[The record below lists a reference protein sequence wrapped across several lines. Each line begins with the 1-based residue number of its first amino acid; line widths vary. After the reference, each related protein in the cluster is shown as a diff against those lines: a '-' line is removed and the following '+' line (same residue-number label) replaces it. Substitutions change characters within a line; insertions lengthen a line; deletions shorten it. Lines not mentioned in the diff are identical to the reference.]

1 MQSKKVSVREL
12 VEFVHK
18 KESIDNRKQSNHTAL
33 EGSKIHRKLQ
43 QSMDENYQS
52 EVSLKTVYQGKQFDI
67 QLEGRCD
74 GIWQKEN
81 QIIIDEIKTGEL
93 AFEQLEDATLQ
104 LFMAQAKIYAYIYA
118 LQEKLEEV
126 VVMVRYFCTQDEK
139 IDEYQNQYSFDELND
154 YYQETMKEYE
164 KWLIFLDKYR
174 QNRQKKLQALQFP
187 YNNYRKGQRE
197 LSIAVYRTLSQE
209 KCLFMEAPTGT
220 GKTLSTLFPALKAMG
235 EYNQGRIFY
244 LTAKTITRQ
253 VALDTMKL
261 FEEQQSEIK
270 TIEISAKEKIC
281 FMNEC
286 KCNPDYCPFAKNYY
300 QKQKLAI
307 WDLLNNGH
315 FYSREQISE
324 VAKKYECCPFEL
336 SLDLS
341 LYSDVIVCDYNYLF
355 DPQVYLK
362 RFFELEETD
371 SYFLVDEGHN
381 LISRAREMYSK
392 ALSLQLI
399 KDFKKFL
406 PKHHRKHHKILQ
418 QFIEYCEES
427 RKLLKDRD
435 YLFQKEL
442 PDKLI
447 DLSYRW
453 SEYFRDFLLE
463 LKDEIPTWLQNLYFD
478 LISFLKISEYYDDHF
493 SFLVELVN
501 HELQFKIFCLDP
513 AHFIKQKLDFGK
525 GSVLFSATLS
535 PVQYYQNLL
544 VGHTDDLTFR
554 QSSPFNQNQFQV
566 LVADYLPMTYKYRS
580 QVVDSLCELIK
591 KLTDIKAG
599 NYFCFFPSFS
609 YMEEVY
615 QRYIQLYPEAEVLIQ
630 SRELKDVEKEAFLAN
645 FQAQNEQVVLGF
657 CVLGGVFSEGI
668 DLKKN
673 RLIGSIIVSVG
684 LPQISK
690 EQEELKKYFDEK
702 NQQGFYYIYQLP
714 GFNKIM
720 QAAGRVIRTEE
731 DRGVILLIDQRFS
744 RKDYMQLYPTHW
756 SKGVVVH
763 DLNSMLNQLK
773 QFWH

>member
-12 VEFVHK
+12 VAFVHNE
-18 KESIDNRKQSNHTAL
+18 ESIDNRKQSNHTAL

-81 QIIIDEIKTGEL
+81 QIIIDEIKTGEHT
-93 AFEQLEDATLQ
+93 FEQLEDATLQ

-139 IDEYQNQYSFDELND
+139 IDEYQNQYSFDELNN

-371 SYFLVDEGHN
+371 SYFLIDEGHN

-399 KDFKKFL
+399 KDFKKLL

-418 QFIEYCEES
+418 QFTEYCEES
-427 RKLLKDRD
+427 RKLLKDQD

-447 DLSYRW
+447 DLGYRW

-463 LKDEIPTWLQNLYFD
+463 LKGEIPTWLQNLYFD
-478 LISFLKISEYYDDHF
+478 LMSFLKISEYYDDHF
-493 SFLVELVN
+493 TFLVELVN

-591 KLTDIKAG
+591 KATDIKAG

-690 EQEELKKYFDEK
+690 EQEELKNYFDEK

>member
-1 MQSKKVSVREL
+1 MRSKKVSVREL
-12 VEFVHK
+12 VAFVHNE
-18 KESIDNRKQSNHTAL
+18 ESIDNRKQSNHTAL

-81 QIIIDEIKTGEL
+81 QIIIDEIKTGEHT
-93 AFEQLEDATLQ
+93 FEQLEDVTLQ

-139 IDEYQNQYSFDELND
+139 IDEYQNQYSFDELNN

-399 KDFKKFL
+399 KDFKKLL

-427 RKLLKDRD
+427 RKLLKDQD

-447 DLSYRW
+447 DLGYRW

-478 LISFLKISEYYDDHF
+478 LMSFLKISEYYDDHF
-493 SFLVELVN
+493 TFLVELVN

-591 KLTDIKAG
+591 KATDIKAG

-690 EQEELKKYFDEK
+690 EQEELKRYFDEK

-714 GFNKIM
+714 GFNKMM

-744 RKDYMQLYPTHW
+744 RKDHMQLYPSHW

-763 DLNSMLNQLK
+763 DLSSMLNQLK
-773 QFWH
+773 QFWY

>member
-12 VEFVHK
+12 VAFVHNE
-18 KESIDNRKQSNHTAL
+18 ESIDNRKQSNHTAL

-81 QIIIDEIKTGEL
+81 QIIIDEIKTGEHT
-93 AFEQLEDATLQ
+93 FEQLEDATLQ

-139 IDEYQNQYSFDELND
+139 IDEYQNQYSFDELNN

-164 KWLIFLDKYR
+164 KWLIFLDKYQ

-399 KDFKKFL
+399 KDFKKLL

-427 RKLLKDRD
+427 RKLLKDQD

-447 DLSYRW
+447 DLGYRW

-478 LISFLKISEYYDDHF
+478 LMSFLKISEYYDDHF
-493 SFLVELVN
+493 TFLVELVN

-591 KLTDIKAG
+591 KTTDIKAG

-714 GFNKIM
+714 GFNKMM

-744 RKDYMQLYPTHW
+744 RKDYMQLYPSHW

-763 DLNSMLNQLK
+763 DLSSMLNQLK
-773 QFWH
+773 QFWY

>member
-12 VEFVHK
+12 VAFVHNE
-18 KESIDNRKQSNHTAL
+18 ESIDNRKQSNHTAL

-81 QIIIDEIKTGEL
+81 QIIIDEIKTGEHT
-93 AFEQLEDATLQ
+93 FEQLEDATLQ

-139 IDEYQNQYSFDELND
+139 IDEYQNQYSFDELNN

-399 KDFKKFL
+399 KDFKKLL

-427 RKLLKDRD
+427 RKLLKDQD

-447 DLSYRW
+447 DLGYRW

-478 LISFLKISEYYDDHF
+478 LMSFLKISEYYDDHF
-493 SFLVELVN
+493 TFLVELVN

-591 KLTDIKAG
+591 KATDIKAG

-773 QFWH
+773 QFWY

>member
-12 VEFVHK
+12 VAFVHNE
-18 KESIDNRKQSNHTAL
+18 ESIDNRKQSNHTAL

-118 LQEKLEEV
+118 MQEQLEEV

-139 IDEYQNQYSFDELND
+139 IDEYKNTCSFDELNS
-154 YYQETMKEYE
+154 YFQETMKEYE

-174 QNRQKKLQALQFP
+174 HNRQKKLQALQFP
-187 YNNYRKGQRE
+187 YDNYRKGQRE

-362 RFFELEETD
+362 RFFELQETD

-399 KDFKKFL
+399 KDFKKL
-406 PKHHRKHHKILQ
+406 LTKHHRKHHKILQ

-447 DLSYRW
+447 DLGYRW
-453 SEYFRDFLLE
+453 SEYFRNFLLE

-478 LISFLKISEYYDDHF
+478 LMSFLKISEYYDDHF

-591 KLTDIKAG
+591 KATDIKAG

-690 EQEELKKYFDEK
+690 EQEELKRYFDEK

-714 GFNKIM
+714 GFNKMM

-744 RKDYMQLYPTHW
+744 RKDYMQLYPSHW

-763 DLNSMLNQLK
+763 DLSSMLNQLK
-773 QFWH
+773 QFWY

>member
-12 VEFVHK
+12 VAFVHNE
-18 KESIDNRKQSNHTAL
+18 ESIDNRKQSNHTAL

-81 QIIIDEIKTGEL
+81 QIIIDEIKTGEHT
-93 AFEQLEDATLQ
+93 FEQLEDATLQ

-139 IDEYQNQYSFDELND
+139 IDEYQNQYSFDELNN

-164 KWLIFLDKYR
+164 KWLIFLDKYQ

-399 KDFKKFL
+399 KDFKKLL

-427 RKLLKDRD
+427 RKLLKDQD

-447 DLSYRW
+447 DLGYRW

-478 LISFLKISEYYDDHF
+478 LMSFLKISEYYDDHF
-493 SFLVELVN
+493 TFLVELVN

-591 KLTDIKAG
+591 KATDIKAG

-714 GFNKIM
+714 GFNKMM

-744 RKDYMQLYPTHW
+744 RKDYMQLYPSHW

-763 DLNSMLNQLK
+763 DLSSMLNQLK
-773 QFWH
+773 QFWY

>member
-12 VEFVHK
+12 VAFVHNE
-18 KESIDNRKQSNHTAL
+18 ESIDNRKQSNHTAL

-399 KDFKKFL
+399 KDFKKLL

-427 RKLLKDRD
+427 RKLLKDQD

-447 DLSYRW
+447 DLGYRW

-591 KLTDIKAG
+591 KATDIKAG

-690 EQEELKKYFDEK
+690 EQEELKRYFDEK

-714 GFNKIM
+714 GFNKMM

-744 RKDYMQLYPTHW
+744 RKDYMQLYPSHW

-763 DLNSMLNQLK
+763 DLSSMLNQLK
-773 QFWH
+773 QFWY

>member
-1 MQSKKVSVREL
+1 MQSNKVSVREL
-12 VEFVHK
+12 VAFVHNE
-18 KESIDNRKQSNHTAL
+18 ESIDNRKQSNHTAL

-81 QIIIDEIKTGEL
+81 QIIIDEIKTGEHT
-93 AFEQLEDATLQ
+93 FEQLEDATLQ

-139 IDEYQNQYSFDELND
+139 IDEYQNQYSFDELNN

-399 KDFKKFL
+399 KDFKKLL

-418 QFIEYCEES
+418 QFIEYS
-427 RKLLKDRD
+427 DDTKRLLKNKN
-435 YLFQKEL
+435 YIFQKEL

-447 DLSYRW
+447 DLGYRW
-453 SEYFRDFLLE
+453 SEYFRDFLFE
-463 LKDEIPTWLQNLYFD
+463 LKEDIPTWVQNLYFD
-478 LISFLKISEYYDDHF
+478 LMSFLKISEYYDDHF

-591 KLTDIKAG
+591 KATDIKAG

-690 EQEELKKYFDEK
+690 EQEELKRYFDEK

-714 GFNKIM
+714 GFNKMM

-744 RKDYMQLYPTHW
+744 RKDYMQLYPSHW

-763 DLNSMLNQLK
+763 DLFSMLNQLK
-773 QFWH
+773 QFWY

>member
-12 VEFVHK
+12 VAFVHNE
-18 KESIDNRKQSNHTAL
+18 ESIDNRKQSNHTAL

-43 QSMDENYQS
+43 QLMDENYQS

-81 QIIIDEIKTGEL
+81 QIIIDEIKTGEHT
-93 AFEQLEDATLQ
+93 FEQLEDATLQ

-392 ALSLQLI
+392 VLSLQLI
-399 KDFKKFL
+399 KDFKKLL

-447 DLSYRW
+447 DLGYRW

-478 LISFLKISEYYDDHF
+478 LMSFLKISEYYDDHF

-591 KLTDIKAG
+591 KATDIKAG

-690 EQEELKKYFDEK
+690 EQEELKRYFDEK

-714 GFNKIM
+714 GFNKMM

-744 RKDYMQLYPTHW
+744 RKDYMQLYPSHW

-763 DLNSMLNQLK
+763 DLSSMLNQLK
-773 QFWH
+773 QFWY

>member
-12 VEFVHK
+12 VAFVHNE
-18 KESIDNRKQSNHTAL
+18 ESIDNRKQSNHTAL

-315 FYSREQISE
+315 FYSRDQISE

-399 KDFKKFL
+399 KDFKKLL

-447 DLSYRW
+447 DLGYRW
-453 SEYFRDFLLE
+453 SEYFRNFLLE

-478 LISFLKISEYYDDHF
+478 LMSFFKISEYYDDHF

-591 KLTDIKAG
+591 KATDIKAG

-690 EQEELKKYFDEK
+690 EQEELKRYFDEK

-714 GFNKIM
+714 GFNKMM

-744 RKDYMQLYPTHW
+744 RKDYMQLYPSHW

-763 DLNSMLNQLK
+763 DLSSMLNQLK
-773 QFWH
+773 QFWY

>member
-12 VEFVHK
+12 VAFVHNE
-18 KESIDNRKQSNHTAL
+18 ESIDNRKQSNHTTL

-81 QIIIDEIKTGEL
+81 QIIIDEIKTGEHT
-93 AFEQLEDATLQ
+93 FEQLEDATLQ

-139 IDEYQNQYSFDELND
+139 IDEYQNQYSFDELNN

-399 KDFKKFL
+399 KDFKKLL

-427 RKLLKDRD
+427 RKLLKDQD

-447 DLSYRW
+447 DLGYRW

-478 LISFLKISEYYDDHF
+478 LMSFLKISEYYDDHF
-493 SFLVELVN
+493 TFLVELVN

-591 KLTDIKAG
+591 KATDIKAG

>member
-12 VEFVHK
+12 VAFVHNE
-18 KESIDNRKQSNHTAL
+18 ESIDNRKQSNHTAL

-52 EVSLKTVYQGKQFDI
+52 EVSLKTIYQGKQFDI

-81 QIIIDEIKTGEL
+81 QIIIDEIKTGEHT
-93 AFEQLEDATLQ
+93 FEQLEDATLQ

-139 IDEYQNQYSFDELND
+139 IDEYQNQYSFDELNN

-286 KCNPDYCPFAKNYY
+286 KCNPDYCLFAKNYY

-315 FYSREQISE
+315 FYSREQISK

-399 KDFKKFL
+399 KDFKKLL

-447 DLSYRW
+447 DLGYQW

-478 LISFLKISEYYDDHF
+478 LMSFLKISEYYDDHF
-493 SFLVELVN
+493 SFLVELIN

-513 AHFIKQKLDFGK
+513 AQFIKQKLDFGK

-591 KLTDIKAG
+591 KATDIKAG

-690 EQEELKKYFDEK
+690 EQEELKNYFDEK

-714 GFNKIM
+714 GFNKMM

-744 RKDYMQLYPTHW
+744 RKDYMQLYPSHW

-763 DLNSMLNQLK
+763 DLSSMLNQLK
-773 QFWH
+773 QFWY

>member
-12 VEFVHK
+12 VAFVHNE
-18 KESIDNRKQSNHTAL
+18 ESIDNRKQSNHTAL

-81 QIIIDEIKTGEL
+81 QIIIDEIKTGEHT
-93 AFEQLEDATLQ
+93 FEQLEDATLQ

-399 KDFKKFL
+399 KDFKKLL

-427 RKLLKDRD
+427 RKLLKDQD

-447 DLSYRW
+447 DLGYRW
-453 SEYFRDFLLE
+453 SEYFRDFLFE
-463 LKDEIPTWLQNLYFD
+463 LKEDIPTWVQNLYFD
-478 LISFLKISEYYDDHF
+478 LMSFLKISEYYDDHF
-493 SFLVELVN
+493 TFLVESVN

-513 AHFIKQKLDFGK
+513 AQFIKQKLDFGK

-591 KLTDIKAG
+591 KATDIKAG

-690 EQEELKKYFDEK
+690 EQEELKNYFDEK

>member
-12 VEFVHK
+12 VAFVHNE
-18 KESIDNRKQSNHTAL
+18 ESIDNRKQSNHAAL

-81 QIIIDEIKTGEL
+81 QIIIDEIKTGEHT
-93 AFEQLEDATLQ
+93 FEQLEDATLQ

-139 IDEYQNQYSFDELND
+139 IDEYQNQYSFDELNN

-164 KWLIFLDKYR
+164 KWLIFLDKYQ

-399 KDFKKFL
+399 KDFKKLL

-427 RKLLKDRD
+427 RKLLKDQD

-447 DLSYRW
+447 DLGYRW

-478 LISFLKISEYYDDHF
+478 LMSFLKISEYYDDHF
-493 SFLVELVN
+493 TFLVELVN

-591 KLTDIKAG
+591 KATDIKAG

-690 EQEELKKYFDEK
+690 EQEELKNYFDEK

>member
-12 VEFVHK
+12 VAFVHNE
-18 KESIDNRKQSNHTAL
+18 ESIDNRKQSNHTAL

-81 QIIIDEIKTGEL
+81 QIIIDEIKTGEHT
-93 AFEQLEDATLQ
+93 FEQLEDETLQ

-139 IDEYQNQYSFDELND
+139 IDEYQNQYSFDELNN

-399 KDFKKFL
+399 KDFKKLL

-447 DLSYRW
+447 DLGYRW

-478 LISFLKISEYYDDHF
+478 LMSFLKISEYYDDHF

-501 HELQFKIFCLDP
+501 HELQFKILCLDP

-591 KLTDIKAG
+591 KATDIKAG

-690 EQEELKKYFDEK
+690 EQEELKRYFDEK

-714 GFNKIM
+714 GFNKMM

-744 RKDYMQLYPTHW
+744 RKDYMQLYPSHW

-763 DLNSMLNQLK
+763 DLSSMLNQLK
-773 QFWH
+773 QFWY

>member
-12 VEFVHK
+12 VAFVHNE
-18 KESIDNRKQSNHTAL
+18 ESIDNRKQSNHTAL

-118 LQEKLEEV
+118 MQEQLEEV

-139 IDEYQNQYSFDELND
+139 IDEYKNTCSFDELNS
-154 YYQETMKEYE
+154 YFQETMKEYE

-174 QNRQKKLQALQFP
+174 HNRQKKLQALQFP
-187 YNNYRKGQRE
+187 YDNYRKGQRE

-362 RFFELEETD
+362 RFFELQETD

-399 KDFKKFL
+399 KDFKKLL

-447 DLSYRW
+447 DLGYRW
-453 SEYFRDFLLE
+453 SEYFRNFLLE

-478 LISFLKISEYYDDHF
+478 LMSFLKISEYYDDHF

-591 KLTDIKAG
+591 KATDIKAG

-690 EQEELKKYFDEK
+690 EQEELKRYFDEK

-714 GFNKIM
+714 GFNKMM

-744 RKDYMQLYPTHW
+744 RKDYMQLYPSHW

>member
-1 MQSKKVSVREL
+1 MRSKKVSVREL
-12 VEFVHK
+12 VAFVHNE
-18 KESIDNRKQSNHTAL
+18 ESIDNRKQSNHTAL

-81 QIIIDEIKTGEL
+81 QIIIDEIKTGEHT
-93 AFEQLEDATLQ
+93 FEQLEDATLQ

-139 IDEYQNQYSFDELND
+139 IDEYQNQYSFDELNN

-286 KCNPDYCPFAKNYY
+286 KCNPDYCSFAKNYY

-427 RKLLKDRD
+427 RKLLKDQD

-447 DLSYRW
+447 DLGYRW

-478 LISFLKISEYYDDHF
+478 LMSFLKISEYYDDHF
-493 SFLVELVN
+493 TFLVELVN

-591 KLTDIKAG
+591 KATDIKAG

-731 DRGVILLIDQRFS
+731 DRGVIMLIDQRFS

>member
-12 VEFVHK
+12 VAFVHNE
-18 KESIDNRKQSNHTAL
+18 ESIDNRKQSNHTAL

-81 QIIIDEIKTGEL
+81 QIIIDEIKTGEHT
-93 AFEQLEDATLQ
+93 FEQLEDATLQ

-399 KDFKKFL
+399 KDFKKLL

-427 RKLLKDRD
+427 RKFLKDRD

-447 DLSYRW
+447 DLGYRW

-478 LISFLKISEYYDDHF
+478 LMSFLKISEYYDDHF

-591 KLTDIKAG
+591 KSTDIKAG

>member
-1 MQSKKVSVREL
+1 MQSKRISVREL
-12 VEFVHK
+12 VAFVHNE
-18 KESIDNRKQSNHTAL
+18 ESIDNRKQSNHTAL

-43 QSMDENYQS
+43 QSMDDNYQS
-52 EVSLKTVYQGKQFDI
+52 EVTLKTVYQGEQFDI

-118 LQEKLEEV
+118 IQEQLEEI

-139 IDEYQNQYSFDELND
+139 ISEYQNKCSFDELND
-154 YYQETMKEYE
+154 YFQETMKEYE

-174 QNRQKKLQALQFP
+174 QNRQKKLQALKFP
-187 YNNYRKGQRE
+187 YDNYRKGQRE

-261 FEEQQSEIK
+261 FDDQQSELK

-399 KDFKKFL
+399 KDFKKLL

-427 RKLLKDRD
+427 RKLLKDQD

-447 DLSYRW
+447 DLGYRW

-478 LISFLKISEYYDDHF
+478 LMSFLKISEYYDDHF
-493 SFLVELVN
+493 TFLVELVN

-591 KLTDIKAG
+591 KATDIKAG

-690 EQEELKKYFDEK
+690 EQEELKRYFDEK

-714 GFNKIM
+714 GFNKMM

-744 RKDYMQLYPTHW
+744 RKDYMQLYPSHW

-763 DLNSMLNQLK
+763 DLSSMLNQLK
-773 QFWH
+773 QFWY

>member
-12 VEFVHK
+12 VAFVHNE
-18 KESIDNRKQSNHTAL
+18 ESIDNRKQSNHTAL

-81 QIIIDEIKTGEL
+81 QIIIDEIKTGEHT
-93 AFEQLEDATLQ
+93 FEQLEDATLQ

-139 IDEYQNQYSFDELND
+139 IDEYQNQYSFDELNN

-286 KCNPDYCPFAKNYY
+286 KCNPDYCSFAKNYY

-399 KDFKKFL
+399 KDFKKLL

-418 QFIEYCEES
+418 QFIEYCKES
-427 RKLLKDRD
+427 RKLLKDQD

-447 DLSYRW
+447 DLGYRW

-478 LISFLKISEYYDDHF
+478 LMSFLKISEYYDDHF
-493 SFLVELVN
+493 TFLVELVN

-591 KLTDIKAG
+591 KATDIKAG

-690 EQEELKKYFDEK
+690 EQEELKNYFDEK

>member
-12 VEFVHK
+12 VAFVHNE
-18 KESIDNRKQSNHTAL
+18 ESIDNRKQSNHTAL

-52 EVSLKTVYQGKQFDI
+52 EVSLKTIYQGKQFDI

-81 QIIIDEIKTGEL
+81 QIIIDEIKTGEHT
-93 AFEQLEDATLQ
+93 FEQLEDATLQ

-139 IDEYQNQYSFDELND
+139 IDEYQNQYSFDELNN

-399 KDFKKFL
+399 KDFKKLL

-427 RKLLKDRD
+427 RKLLKDQD

-447 DLSYRW
+447 DLGYRW

-478 LISFLKISEYYDDHF
+478 LMSFLKISEYYDDHF
-493 SFLVELVN
+493 TFLVELAN

-591 KLTDIKAG
+591 KATDIKAG

-690 EQEELKKYFDEK
+690 EQEELKNYFDEK

-763 DLNSMLNQLK
+763 DLSSMLNQLK
-773 QFWH
+773 QFWY

>member
-1 MQSKKVSVREL
+1 MRSKKVSVREL
-12 VEFVHK
+12 VAFVHNE
-18 KESIDNRKQSNHTAL
+18 ESIDNRKQSNHTAL

-81 QIIIDEIKTGEL
+81 QIIIDEIKTGEHT
-93 AFEQLEDATLQ
+93 FEQLEDATLQ

-399 KDFKKFL
+399 KDFKKLL

-427 RKLLKDRD
+427 RKLLKDQD

-447 DLSYRW
+447 DLGYRW

-478 LISFLKISEYYDDHF
+478 LMSFLKISEYYDDHF
-493 SFLVELVN
+493 TFLVELVN

-591 KLTDIKAG
+591 KATDIKAG

-690 EQEELKKYFDEK
+690 EQEELKRYFDEK

-714 GFNKIM
+714 GFNKMM

-744 RKDYMQLYPTHW
+744 RKDYMQLYPSHW

-763 DLNSMLNQLK
+763 DLFSMLNQLK
-773 QFWH
+773 QFWY

>member
-12 VEFVHK
+12 VAFVHNE
-18 KESIDNRKQSNHTAL
+18 ESIDNRKQSNHTAL

-81 QIIIDEIKTGEL
+81 QIIIDEIKTGEHT
-93 AFEQLEDATLQ
+93 FEQLEDATLQ

-139 IDEYQNQYSFDELND
+139 IDKYQNQYSFDELND
-154 YYQETMKEYE
+154 YYQATMKEYE

-447 DLSYRW
+447 DLGYRW

-478 LISFLKISEYYDDHF
+478 LMSFLKISEYYDDHF

-544 VGHTDDLTFR
+544 VGYTDDLTFR

-591 KLTDIKAG
+591 KATDIKAG

-714 GFNKIM
+714 GFNKMM

-744 RKDYMQLYPTHW
+744 RKDYMQLYPSHW

-763 DLNSMLNQLK
+763 DLSSMLNQLK
-773 QFWH
+773 QFWY

>member
-12 VEFVHK
+12 VAFVHNE
-18 KESIDNRKQSNHTAL
+18 ESIDNRKQSNHTAL

-81 QIIIDEIKTGEL
+81 QIIIDEIKTGEHT
-93 AFEQLEDATLQ
+93 FEQLEDATLQ

-139 IDEYQNQYSFDELND
+139 IDEYQNQYSFDELNN

-371 SYFLVDEGHN
+371 SYFLIDEGHN

-399 KDFKKFL
+399 KDFKKLL

-427 RKLLKDRD
+427 RKLLKDQD

-447 DLSYRW
+447 DLGYRW

-478 LISFLKISEYYDDHF
+478 LMSFLKISEYYDDHF
-493 SFLVELVN
+493 TFLVELVN

-591 KLTDIKAG
+591 KATDIKAG

-690 EQEELKKYFDEK
+690 EQEELKRYFDEK

-714 GFNKIM
+714 GFNKMM

-744 RKDYMQLYPTHW
+744 RKDYMQLYPSHW

-763 DLNSMLNQLK
+763 DLSSMLNQLK
-773 QFWH
+773 QFWY

>member
-12 VEFVHK
+12 VAFVHNE
-18 KESIDNRKQSNHTAL
+18 ESIDNRKQSNHTAL

-81 QIIIDEIKTGEL
+81 QIIIDEIKTGEHT
-93 AFEQLEDATLQ
+93 FEQLEDATLQ

-197 LSIAVYRTLSQE
+197 LSVAVYRTLSQE

-399 KDFKKFL
+399 KDFKKLL

-447 DLSYRW
+447 DLGYRW

-478 LISFLKISEYYDDHF
+478 LMSFLKISEYYDDHF

-591 KLTDIKAG
+591 KATDIKAG

-657 CVLGGVFSEGI
+657 FVLGGVFSEGI

-690 EQEELKKYFDEK
+690 EQEELKRYFDEK

-714 GFNKIM
+714 GFNKMM

-744 RKDYMQLYPTHW
+744 RKDYMQLYPSHW

-763 DLNSMLNQLK
+763 DLFSMLNQLK
-773 QFWH
+773 QFWY

>member
-12 VEFVHK
+12 VAFVHNE
-18 KESIDNRKQSNHTAL
+18 ESIDNRKQSNHTAL

-81 QIIIDEIKTGEL
+81 QIIIDEIKTGEHT
-93 AFEQLEDATLQ
+93 FEQLEDATLQ

-139 IDEYQNQYSFDELND
+139 IDEYQNQYSFDELNN

-164 KWLIFLDKYR
+164 KWLIFLDKYQ

-399 KDFKKFL
+399 KDFKKLL

-427 RKLLKDRD
+427 RKLLKDQD

-447 DLSYRW
+447 DLGYRW

-478 LISFLKISEYYDDHF
+478 LMSFLKISEYYDDHF
-493 SFLVELVN
+493 TFLVELVN

-566 LVADYLPMTYKYRS
+566 LVSDYLPMTYKYRS

-591 KLTDIKAG
+591 KTTDIKAG

-714 GFNKIM
+714 GFNKMM

-744 RKDYMQLYPTHW
+744 RKDYMQLYPSHW

-763 DLNSMLNQLK
+763 DLSSMLNQLK
-773 QFWH
+773 QFWY

>member
-1 MQSKKVSVREL
+1 MQSKKISVREL
-12 VEFVHK
+12 VSFIHNE
-18 KESIDNRKQSNHTAL
+18 ESIDNRKQSNHTAL

-43 QSMDENYQS
+43 QSMDDKYQS
-52 EVSLKTVYQGKQFDI
+52 EVILKTIYQGKKFNI

-74 GIWQKEN
+74 GIWKREE
-81 QIIIDEIKTGEL
+81 QIVIDEIKTGEL
-93 AFEQLEDATLQ
+93 TFDQLEFERLK

-118 LQEKLEEV
+118 IQEQLEEV
-126 VVMVRYFCTQDEK
+126 VVRVRYFCTKDER
-139 IDEYQNQYSFDELND
+139 IDDYQKKFSSNELNK

-174 QNRQKKLQALQFP
+174 LNRQKKLQSLKFP
-187 YNNYRKGQRE
+187 YDNYRKGQRE
-197 LSIAVYRTLSQE
+197 LSVAVYQALSQE

-261 FEEQQSEIK
+261 FDDQHSEIK

-286 KCNPDYCPFAKNYY
+286 NCNPDYCPFAKNYY
-300 QKQKLAI
+300 QKQKLAL
-307 WDLLNNGH
+307 WDLLNNGY
-315 FYSREQISE
+315 FYSSEQIRE

-362 RFFELEETD
+362 RFFEVEDSD
-371 SYFLVDEGHN
+371 SYFLVDEVHN

-392 ALSLQLI
+392 SLSLQSM
-399 KDFKKFL
+399 KDFIGFL
-406 PKHHRKHHKILQ
+406 PKQKSRHRKIIQ
-418 QFIEYCEES
+418 QFIEYCDELK
-427 RKLLKDRD
+427 KLLKNKN

-447 DLSYRW
+447 DLGYRW
-453 SEYFRDFLLE
+453 SECFGDFLLE
-463 LKDEIPTWLQNLYFD
+463 LKEDIPNWVQNLYFD
-478 LISFLKISEYYDDHF
+478 LMSFLKISEYYDDHF
-493 SFLVELVN
+493 SFLVELVDN
-501 HELQFKIFCLDP
+501 DLRLKIFCLDSS
-513 AHFIKQKLDFGK
+513 HLIREKLGFGK
-525 GSVLFSATLS
+525 GSMLFSATLS
-535 PVQYYQNLL
+535 PVKYYQNLL
-544 VGHTDDLTFR
+544 VGHTGDLSFR
-554 QSSPFNQNQFQV
+554 QSSPFDQKQFQV
-566 LVADYLPMTYKYRS
+566 LVADYMPMTYKYRS
-580 QVVDSLCELIK
+580 QMLDSLCELIK
-591 KLTDIKAG
+591 KATDIKAG

-609 YMEEVY
+609 YLEEVY
-615 QRYIQLYPEAEVLIQ
+615 QRYIQLYPEAEVLMQ
-630 SRELKDVEKEAFLAN
+630 GRELKDVEKEAFLAN
-645 FQAQNEQVVLGF
+645 FQPQNEQVILGF

-673 RLIGSIIVSVG
+673 RLIGSIVVSVG

-690 EQEELKKYFDEK
+690 EQEELKAYFDEK
-702 NQQGFYYIYQLP
+702 NQKGFYYIYQLP

-744 RKDYMQLYPTHW
+744 RKDYMQLYPSYW
-756 SKGVVVH
+756 SNGVVVH
-763 DLNSMLNQLK
+763 DLNSTLCQLK
-773 QFWH
+773 EFWY

>member
-1 MQSKKVSVREL
+1 MQSKRISVREL
-12 VEFVHK
+12 VAFVHNE
-18 KESIDNRKQSNHTAL
+18 ESIDNRKQSNHTAL
-33 EGSKIHRKLQ
+33 EGSKVHRKLQ
-43 QSMDENYQS
+43 QSMDDNYQS
-52 EVSLKTVYQGKQFDI
+52 EVTLKTVYQGEQFDI

-118 LQEKLEEV
+118 MQEQLEEI

-139 IDEYQNQYSFDELND
+139 ISEYQNKCSFDELND
-154 YYQETMKEYE
+154 YFQETMKEYE

-174 QNRQKKLQALQFP
+174 QNRQKKLQALKFP
-187 YNNYRKGQRE
+187 YDNYRKGQRE

-399 KDFKKFL
+399 KDFKKLL

-447 DLSYRW
+447 DLGYRW
-453 SEYFRDFLLE
+453 SEYFRDFLFE
-463 LKDEIPTWLQNLYFD
+463 LKEDIPTWVQNLYFD
-478 LISFLKISEYYDDHF
+478 LMSFLKISEFYDEHF
-493 SFLVELVN
+493 SFLVERIDN
-501 HELQFKIFCLDP
+501 ELRLKIFCLDP
-513 AHFIKQKLDFGK
+513 AHLIKEKLDFGK

-535 PVQYYQNLL
+535 PVSYYQNLL

-580 QVVDSLCELIK
+580 QVLDPLCELIHK
-591 KLTDIKAG
+591 ATEIKAG

-615 QRYIQLYPEAEVLIQ
+615 QRYMQLYPDADVLLQ
-630 SRELKDVEKEAFLAN
+630 GRDLKDVEKEAFLAN
-645 FQAQNEQVVLGF
+645 FQPQNDHVMLGF

-690 EQEELKKYFDEK
+690 EQEELKRYFDEK

-714 GFNKIM
+714 GFNKMM

-731 DRGVILLIDQRFS
+731 DRGMILLIDQRFS
-744 RKDYMQLYPTHW
+744 RNDYMQLYPSHW

-763 DLNSMLNQLK
+763 DLSSMLNQLK
-773 QFWH
+773 QFWY

>member
-12 VEFVHK
+12 VAFVHNE
-18 KESIDNRKQSNHTAL
+18 ESIDNRKQSNHTAL

-81 QIIIDEIKTGEL
+81 QIIIDEIKTGEHT
-93 AFEQLEDATLQ
+93 FEQLEDATLQ

-139 IDEYQNQYSFDELND
+139 IDEYQNQYSFDELNN

-399 KDFKKFL
+399 KDFKKLL

-427 RKLLKDRD
+427 RKLLKDQD

-447 DLSYRW
+447 DLGYRW

-478 LISFLKISEYYDDHF
+478 LMSFLKVSEYYDDHF

-591 KLTDIKAG
+591 KATDIKAG

-731 DRGVILLIDQRFS
+731 DRGVIMLIDQRFS

>member
-12 VEFVHK
+12 VAFVHNE
-18 KESIDNRKQSNHTAL
+18 ESIDNRKQSNHTAL

-81 QIIIDEIKTGEL
+81 QIIIDEIKTGEHT
-93 AFEQLEDATLQ
+93 FEQLEDATLQ

-139 IDEYQNQYSFDELND
+139 IDEYQNQYSFDELNN

-371 SYFLVDEGHN
+371 SYFLIDEGHN

-427 RKLLKDRD
+427 RKLLKDQD

-447 DLSYRW
+447 DLGYRW

-478 LISFLKISEYYDDHF
+478 LMSFLKISEYYDDHF
-493 SFLVELVN
+493 TFLVELVN

-591 KLTDIKAG
+591 KATDIKAG

-690 EQEELKKYFDEK
+690 EQEELKRYFDEK

-714 GFNKIM
+714 GFNKMM

-744 RKDYMQLYPTHW
+744 RKDYMQLYPSHW

-763 DLNSMLNQLK
+763 DLSSMLNQLK
-773 QFWH
+773 QFWY

>member
-12 VEFVHK
+12 VAFVHNE
-18 KESIDNRKQSNHTAL
+18 ESIDNRKQSNHTAL

-67 QLEGRCD
+67 RLEGRCD

-81 QIIIDEIKTGEL
+81 QIIIDEIKTGEHT
-93 AFEQLEDATLQ
+93 FEQLEDATLQ

-399 KDFKKFL
+399 KDFKKLL

-447 DLSYRW
+447 DLGYRW

-478 LISFLKISEYYDDHF
+478 LMSFLKISEYYDDHF
-493 SFLVELVN
+493 TFLVELVN

-591 KLTDIKAG
+591 KATDIKVG

-690 EQEELKKYFDEK
+690 EQGELKKYFDEK

-731 DRGVILLIDQRFS
+731 DRGVILLIDQRFG
-744 RKDYMQLYPTHW
+744 RKDYMQLYPAHW

-763 DLNSMLNQLK
+763 DLNGMLNQLK

>member
-1 MQSKKVSVREL
+1 MQSKKVLVREL
-12 VEFVHK
+12 VAFVHNE
-18 KESIDNRKQSNHTAL
+18 ESIDNRKQSNHTAL

-81 QIIIDEIKTGEL
+81 QIIIDEIKTGEHT
-93 AFEQLEDATLQ
+93 FEQLEDATLQ

-399 KDFKKFL
+399 KDFKKLL

-447 DLSYRW
+447 DLGYRW

-478 LISFLKISEYYDDHF
+478 LMSFLKISEYYDDHF

-591 KLTDIKAG
+591 KATDIKAG

-690 EQEELKKYFDEK
+690 EQEELKRYFDEK

-714 GFNKIM
+714 GFNKMM

-744 RKDYMQLYPTHW
+744 RKDYMQLYPSHW

-763 DLNSMLNQLK
+763 DLSSMLNQLK
-773 QFWH
+773 QFWY

>member
-12 VEFVHK
+12 VAFVHNE
-18 KESIDNRKQSNHTAL
+18 ESIDNRKQSNHTAL

-81 QIIIDEIKTGEL
+81 QIIIDEIKTGEHT
-93 AFEQLEDATLQ
+93 FEQLEDATLQ

-139 IDEYQNQYSFDELND
+139 IDEYQNQYSFDELNN

-371 SYFLVDEGHN
+371 SYFLIDEGHN

-399 KDFKKFL
+399 KDFKKLL

-427 RKLLKDRD
+427 RKLLKDQD

-447 DLSYRW
+447 DLGYRW

-478 LISFLKISEYYDDHF
+478 LMSFLKISEYYDDHF
-493 SFLVELVN
+493 TFLVELVN

-591 KLTDIKAG
+591 KATDIKAG

-731 DRGVILLIDQRFS
+731 DRGVIMLIDQRFS

>member
-12 VEFVHK
+12 VAFVHNE
-18 KESIDNRKQSNHTAL
+18 ESIDTRKQSNHTAL

-74 GIWQKEN
+74 GIWQKGN

-93 AFEQLEDATLQ
+93 TFEQLEDATIQ

-118 LQEKLEEV
+118 LQEQLEEV

-139 IDEYQNQYSFDELND
+139 IDEYKNTCSFDELNS
-154 YYQETMKEYE
+154 YFQETMKEYE
-164 KWLIFLDKYR
+164 KWLIFFDKYR
-174 QNRQKKLQALQFP
+174 QNRQKKLQALKFP
-187 YNNYRKGQRE
+187 YDNYRKGQRE
-197 LSIAVYRTLSQE
+197 LSIVVYRTLSQE

-220 GKTLSTLFPALKAMG
+220 GKTLSTLFPALKTMG

-362 RFFELEETD
+362 RFFELQETD
-371 SYFLVDEGHN
+371 SYFLVDEVHN

-406 PKHHRKHHKILQ
+406 PKHHRKHRKMLQ

-447 DLSYRW
+447 DLGYRW

-463 LKDEIPTWLQNLYFD
+463 LKDEIPTWVQNLYFD
-478 LISFLKISEYYDDHF
+478 LMSFFKISEYYDDHF
-493 SFLVELVN
+493 TFLVELVN

-591 KLTDIKAG
+591 KATDIKAG

-731 DRGVILLIDQRFS
+731 DRGVIMLIDQRFS

>member
-12 VEFVHK
+12 VAFVHNE
-18 KESIDNRKQSNHTAL
+18 ESIDNRKQSNHTAL

-81 QIIIDEIKTGEL
+81 QIIIDEIKTGEHT
-93 AFEQLEDATLQ
+93 FEQLEDATLQ

-139 IDEYQNQYSFDELND
+139 IDKYQNQYSFDELND
-154 YYQETMKEYE
+154 YYQATMKEYE

-392 ALSLQLI
+392 VLSLQLI
-399 KDFKKFL
+399 KDFKKLL

-447 DLSYRW
+447 DLGYRW

-478 LISFLKISEYYDDHF
+478 LMSFLKISEYYDDHF
-493 SFLVELVN
+493 TFLVELVN

-513 AHFIKQKLDFGK
+513 AQFIKQKLDFGK

-566 LVADYLPMTYKYRS
+566 LVADYLTMTYKYRS
-580 QVVDSLCELIK
+580 KVVDSLCELIK
-591 KLTDIKAG
+591 KATDIKAG

-630 SRELKDVEKEAFLAN
+630 SRELKDVEKEVFLAN

-690 EQEELKKYFDEK
+690 EQEELKNYFDEK

>member
-1 MQSKKVSVREL
+1 M
-12 VEFVHK
+12 
-18 KESIDNRKQSNHTAL
+18 
-33 EGSKIHRKLQ
+33 
-43 QSMDENYQS
+43 
-52 EVSLKTVYQGKQFDI
+52 
-67 QLEGRCD
+67 
-74 GIWQKEN
+74 
-81 QIIIDEIKTGEL
+81 
-93 AFEQLEDATLQ
+93 
-104 LFMAQAKIYAYIYA
+104 
-118 LQEKLEEV
+118 
-126 VVMVRYFCTQDEK
+126 
-139 IDEYQNQYSFDELND
+139 
-154 YYQETMKEYE
+154 
-164 KWLIFLDKYR
+164 
-174 QNRQKKLQALQFP
+174 
-187 YNNYRKGQRE
+187 
-197 LSIAVYRTLSQE
+197 
-209 KCLFMEAPTGT
+209 
-220 GKTLSTLFPALKAMG
+220 
-235 EYNQGRIFY
+235 
-244 LTAKTITRQ
+244 
-253 VALDTMKL
+253 
-261 FEEQQSEIK
+261 
-270 TIEISAKEKIC
+270 
-281 FMNEC
+281 
-286 KCNPDYCPFAKNYY
+286 
-300 QKQKLAI
+300 
-307 WDLLNNGH
+307 
-315 FYSREQISE
+315 
-324 VAKKYECCPFEL
+324 
-336 SLDLS
+336 
-341 LYSDVIVCDYNYLF
+341 
-355 DPQVYLK
+355 
-362 RFFELEETD
+362 
-371 SYFLVDEGHN
+371 
-381 LISRAREMYSK
+381 
-392 ALSLQLI
+392 
-399 KDFKKFL
+399 
-406 PKHHRKHHKILQ
+406 
-418 QFIEYCEES
+418 
-427 RKLLKDRD
+427 
-435 YLFQKEL
+435 
-442 PDKLI
+442 
-447 DLSYRW
+447 
-453 SEYFRDFLLE
+453 
-463 LKDEIPTWLQNLYFD
+463 
-478 LISFLKISEYYDDHF
+478 
-493 SFLVELVN
+493 
-501 HELQFKIFCLDP
+501 
-513 AHFIKQKLDFGK
+513 DFGK

-591 KLTDIKAG
+591 KATDIKAG

>member
-12 VEFVHK
+12 VAFVHNE
-18 KESIDNRKQSNHTAL
+18 ESIDNRKQSNHTAL

-81 QIIIDEIKTGEL
+81 QIIIDEIKTGEHT
-93 AFEQLEDATLQ
+93 FEQLEDATLQ

-139 IDEYQNQYSFDELND
+139 IDEYQNQYSFDELNN

-371 SYFLVDEGHN
+371 SYFLIDEGHN

-399 KDFKKFL
+399 KDFKKLL

-427 RKLLKDRD
+427 RKLLKDQD

-447 DLSYRW
+447 DLGYRW

-478 LISFLKISEYYDDHF
+478 LMSFLKISEYYDDHF
-493 SFLVELVN
+493 TFLVELVN

-544 VGHTDDLTFR
+544 VGHTDDLMFR

-591 KLTDIKAG
+591 KATDIKAG

-690 EQEELKKYFDEK
+690 EQEELKRYFDEK

-714 GFNKIM
+714 GFNKMM

-744 RKDYMQLYPTHW
+744 RKDYMQLYPSHW

-763 DLNSMLNQLK
+763 DLSSMLNQLK
-773 QFWH
+773 QFWY

>member
-12 VEFVHK
+12 VAFVHNE
-18 KESIDNRKQSNHTAL
+18 ESIDNRKQSNHTAL

-81 QIIIDEIKTGEL
+81 QIIIDEIKTGEHT
-93 AFEQLEDATLQ
+93 FEQLEDATLQ

-139 IDEYQNQYSFDELND
+139 IDEYQNQYSFDELNN

-371 SYFLVDEGHN
+371 SYFLIDEGHN

-399 KDFKKFL
+399 KDFKKLL

-427 RKLLKDRD
+427 RKLLKDQD

-447 DLSYRW
+447 DLGYRW

-463 LKDEIPTWLQNLYFD
+463 LKDEIPAWLQNLYFD
-478 LISFLKISEYYDDHF
+478 LMSFLKISEYYDDHF
-493 SFLVELVN
+493 TFLVELVN

-591 KLTDIKAG
+591 KATDIKAG

-690 EQEELKKYFDEK
+690 EQEELKRYFDEK

-714 GFNKIM
+714 GFNKMM

-744 RKDYMQLYPTHW
+744 RKDYMQLYPSHW

-763 DLNSMLNQLK
+763 DLSSMLNQLK
-773 QFWH
+773 QFWY

>member
-12 VEFVHK
+12 VAFVHNE
-18 KESIDNRKQSNHTAL
+18 ESIDNRKQSNHTAL

-81 QIIIDEIKTGEL
+81 QIIIDEIKTGEHT
-93 AFEQLEDATLQ
+93 FEQLEDATLQ

-139 IDEYQNQYSFDELND
+139 IDEYQNQYSFDELNN

-220 GKTLSTLFPALKAMG
+220 GKTLSTLFPALKAMV

-371 SYFLVDEGHN
+371 SYFLIDEGHN

-399 KDFKKFL
+399 KDFKKLL

-427 RKLLKDRD
+427 RKLLKDQD

-447 DLSYRW
+447 DLGYRW

-478 LISFLKISEYYDDHF
+478 LMSFLKISEYYDDHF
-493 SFLVELVN
+493 TFLVELVN

-591 KLTDIKAG
+591 KATDIKAG

-690 EQEELKKYFDEK
+690 EQEELKRYFDEK

-714 GFNKIM
+714 GFNKMM

-744 RKDYMQLYPTHW
+744 RKDYMQLYPSHW

-763 DLNSMLNQLK
+763 DLSSMLNQLK
-773 QFWH
+773 QFWY

>member
-12 VEFVHK
+12 VAFVHNE
-18 KESIDNRKQSNHTAL
+18 ESIDTRKQSNHTAL

-74 GIWQKEN
+74 GIWQKGN

-93 AFEQLEDATLQ
+93 TFEQLEDATLQ

-118 LQEKLEEV
+118 LQEQLEEV

-139 IDEYQNQYSFDELND
+139 IDEYQNKYSFDELND
-154 YYQETMKEYE
+154 YYQVTMQEYE
-164 KWLIFLDKYR
+164 KWLIFFDKYR

-187 YNNYRKGQRE
+187 YNKYRKGQRE

-253 VALDTMKL
+253 VALDTMRL
-261 FEEQQSEIK
+261 FDEQQSAIK

-362 RFFELEETD
+362 RFFELQETD
-371 SYFLVDEGHN
+371 SYFLVDEVHN

-406 PKHHRKHHKILQ
+406 PKHHRKHHKMLQ
-418 QFIEYCEES
+418 QFIDYCEKS
-427 RKLLKDRD
+427 RKLLKDQS
-435 YLFQKEL
+435 YLFQAEL
-442 PDKLI
+442 PDNLI
-447 DLSYRW
+447 DLGYRW

-463 LKDEIPTWLQNLYFD
+463 LKDEIPTWVQNLYFD
-478 LISFLKISEYYDDHF
+478 LMSFLKISEYYDDHF

-501 HELQFKIFCLDP
+501 HELQLKIFCLDP
-513 AHFIKQKLDFGK
+513 AHLIKQKLDFGK
-525 GSVLFSATLS
+525 GSTLFSATLS

-544 VGHTDDLTFR
+544 VGHTDDLSFR

-591 KLTDIKAG
+591 KATDIKAG

-645 FQAQNEQVVLGF
+645 FQAQNEQVILGF

-690 EQEELKKYFDEK
+690 EQEELKKYFDKK

-731 DRGVILLIDQRFS
+731 DRGVVLLIDQRFS

-763 DLNSMLNQLK
+763 DLNSVLNQLK